1 MWFLQLS
8 TFHAVSIIYDHV
20 IKFFCLKSLLV
31 NQLWTVWN
39 CPLFQND
46 VPFDQPWDDPLNAEM
61 MSSWVIKIEKFEG
74 ETTKLTIFTIKK
86 TMTLTKKSWF
96 SSSWTYVFTQE
107 PVYRCIFRTFKSL
120 REMKINNKTPLI
132 RFKSVKPTCSI
143 WRIRTILF
151 VWSLWTI
158 LQAHLTVTSINLQP
172 FESIN

>member
-46 VPFDQPWDDPLNAEM
+46 VPFDQPWDDPLNVEM
-61 MSSWVIKIEKFEG
+61 MSSWVIKIEKFKG

-86 TMTLTKKSWF
+86 RRSWRQNLDFQALGLTYSRRNRFIGVSSGHLNPSERWKSIIKHLLF
-96 SSSWTYVFTQE
+96 ALNLSNLHVLYDAFEQFFLFEVYEQSYRFT
-107 PVYRCIFRTFKSL
+107 
-120 REMKINNKTPLI
+120 
-132 RFKSVKPTCSI
+132 
-143 WRIRTILF
+143 
-151 VWSLWTI
+151 
-158 LQAHLTVTSINLQP
+158 
-172 FESIN
+172 

>member
-1 MWFLQLS
+1 MFEISFGQSIVNGMELS
-8 TFHAVSIIYDHV
+8 VVPKWRSV
-20 IKFFCLKSLLV
+20 WS
-31 NQLWTVWN
+31 TVGWST
-39 CPLFQND
+39 QR
-46 VPFDQPWDDPLNAEM
+46 WDDVIMSHQNRKIQGLNN
-61 MSSWVIKIEKFEG
+61 KTDHFYN
-74 ETTKLTIFTIKK
+74 KK
-86 TMTLTKKSWF
+86 TMTLTTKSWF

-107 PVYRCIFRTFKSL
+107 PVYRCIFTTFKSL

-172 FESIN
+172 LESINWNLWLHRC

>member
-31 NQLWTVWN
+31 YQLWTVWN

-86 TMTLTKKSWF
+86 RWRKNLDFQALELTYSRRNRFIGVSSRHSNPSERWKSIIKHLLF
-96 SSSWTYVFTQE
+96 A
-107 PVYRCIFRTFKSL
+107 FKS
-120 REMKINNKTPLI
+120 N
-132 RFKSVKPTCSI
+132 KPTCSI

-151 VWSLWTI
+151 CLKSMNNLTGS
-158 LQAHLTVTSINLQP
+158 LTVSHIN
-172 FESIN
+172 